1 MKKVTFEQVYTK
13 ETKELVRK
21 VVNMMVINPMDREDL
36 ISEVFIKAYKYLDV
50 YDSDKSAIKTWLV
63 NMTKNICID
72 YMRKVKNKQT
82 LSIDA
87 VSSEH
92 RKISIPDTNNSNNT
106 SALIENKEMRKR
118 INKAFDLLEGNT
130 RLVAIMFLKDKYSH
144 AEISEVLD
152 MPLGTV
158 KVTIMRAKEI
168 MQKALKLDYSLV

>member
-1 MKKVTFEQVYTK
+1 MENLTFEAIYTR
-13 ETKELVRK
+13 ESKELVRK
-21 VVNMMVINPMDREDL
+21 VVNMMVINQMDRDDL

-72 YMRKVKNKQT
+72 YMRKIKNKQT

-87 VSSEH
+87 SSDTFREVNV
-92 RKISIPDTNNSNNT
+92 PDTT
-106 SALIENKEMRKR
+106 SASSLIENKEMRKR

-130 RLVAIMFLKDKYSH
+130 RTVALMFLKDRHSH
-144 AEISEVLD
+144 AEIAEVLD

-158 KVTIMRAKEI
+158 KVTIMRAREV
-168 MQKALKLDYSLV
+168 MQQALRLEHSLL